1 MVQLS
6 PARNNFFMNKPASD
20 LAVTSKVSP
29 WFSRLAYPLGSRV
42 ILPLFFGKI
51 EVSGQE
57 NIPQDGPLIIAPT
70 HRSRWDAFIV
80 PYSVGKLVS
89 GRELHFM
96 VSLDEMQGLQGWCIR
111 RFGGFP
117 VDTRNPGI
125 STVRHSVELLAAGKT
140 LVIFPEGGIFRDK
153 TIQPLKE
160 GLGRIALQAKSYR
173 PDKSVKIIPLSLR
186 YSQEIPTWGCDI
198 KVDIGTSIDTV
209 DYAGLSTKR
218 GAKQLMADLEVALK
232 TLHEVEDS
240 LPVIIS

>member
-29 WFSRLAYPLGSRV
+29 WFSSLAYPLGSRV

-51 EVSGQE
+51 EISGQE
-57 NIPQDGPLIIAPT
+57 HIPQDGPLIIAPT

-96 VSLDEMQGLQGWCIR
+96 VSLDEMQGIQGWFIR

-117 VDTRNPGI
+117 VDTRNPSI
-125 STVRHSVELLAAGKT
+125 STVRHSVELLASGKT
-140 LVIFPEGGIFRDK
+140 LVVFPEGGIFRDK

-173 PDKSVKIIPLSLR
+173 QDKSVKIIPLSLR

-198 KVDIGTSIDTV
+198 KADIGKPIDTV

-218 GAKQLMADLEVALK
+218 GAKQLMTDLEVALK
-232 TLHEVEDS
+232 KLHD
-240 LPVIIS
+240 